1 MLNPLINPHTR
12 AEEELIPAPEGS
24 EDLMSQEKLFKSD
37 FIFFSYSITPKT

>member
-24 EDLMSQEKLFKSD
+24 EDLMSQRVFIISKDLVKL
-37 FIFFSYSITPKT
+37 IN